1 MDVLGLPN
9 KAEHVTEAVRPGAYI
24 HSVAALGQKATF
36 IVNTHGISPFTGK
49 KKNHLLSGNRPKS

>member
-36 IVNTHGISPFTGK
+36 IVNTHGISPFTGQK
-49 KKNHLLSGNRPKS
+49 KTTF